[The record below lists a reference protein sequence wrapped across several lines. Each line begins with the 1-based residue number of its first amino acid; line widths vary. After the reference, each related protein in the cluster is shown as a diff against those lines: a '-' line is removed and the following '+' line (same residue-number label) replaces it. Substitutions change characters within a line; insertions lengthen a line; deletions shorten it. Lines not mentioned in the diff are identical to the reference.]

1 MAKFL
6 IQLRKKFVLPIKWKK
21 QRQQE
26 IDGVIIPEVSDILLK
41 RDEIIQEILEAERLA
56 DAKKEEIGK
65 ARLKLINWFIG
76 K

>member
-1 MAKFL
+1 MTKLF
-6 IQLRKKFVLPIKWKK
+6 IQLRKQFVLPIKWKK

>member
-1 MAKFL
+1 MTKLL
-6 IQLRKKFVLPIKWKK
+6 IQLRKQFVLPIKWKK